1 LIAGHYL
8 VCFGMELVV
17 RNLKLH
23 EEQVAPLISDRDEAM
38 ETFWA
43 ILERGDDFYP
53 KLNEAEQRRPRVYR
67 VVPLKGS

>member
-1 LIAGHYL
+1 
-8 VCFGMELVV
+8 MELFV
-17 RNLKLH
+17 RKLKLH
-23 EEQVAPLISDRDEAM
+23 EETVDPLITNREEAM

-53 KLNEAEQRRPRVYR
+53 KLDEAEQRRPRVYR

>member
-1 LIAGHYL
+1 
-8 VCFGMELVV
+8 MELFV
-17 RNLKLH
+17 RKLKLH
-23 EEQVAPLISDRDEAM
+23 EETVDPLITDREKAM

-53 KLNEAEQRRPRVYR
+53 KLDEAEQRRPRVYR

>member
-1 LIAGHYL
+1 
-8 VCFGMELVV
+8 MELFV
-17 RNLKLH
+17 RKLKLH
-23 EEQVAPLISDRDEAM
+23 EETVAPLITDREEAM

-53 KLNEAEQRRPRVYR
+53 KIDEAEQGRPRVYR